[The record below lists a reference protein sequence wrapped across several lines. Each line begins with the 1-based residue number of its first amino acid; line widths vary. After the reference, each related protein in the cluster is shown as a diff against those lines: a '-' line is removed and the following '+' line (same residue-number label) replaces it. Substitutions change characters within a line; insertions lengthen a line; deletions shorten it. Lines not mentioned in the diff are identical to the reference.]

1 MLGNDPRADAAPTE
15 PEVPMATSDD
25 QMRPAAA
32 ASTEDDSAMT
42 RMSKAVG
49 AWGVGLG
56 GILML
61 VSVLLVWIV
70 SSDAAGERD
79 NIRAI
84 ENFTGQTLFL
94 ISILTVMGAA
104 GIALS
109 IKRVWRTFWCL
120 LALLL
125 GAIFLGAALWA
136 IVDTDAFVVYAVSAQ
151 KYSTTAAVSSEAN
164 GVAAALE
171 SGALTA
177 ETGFGVILGIVAG
190 ALVVVGALVSLFR
203 RRERAA

>member
-1 MLGNDPRADAAPTE
+1 
-15 PEVPMATSDD
+15 MATSDE

-32 ASTEDDSAMT
+32 TEDDGAMA

-61 VSVLLVWIV
+61 VSVLLFWIV
-70 SSDAAGERD
+70 SSDASGERD
-79 NIRAI
+79 SIRAI

-94 ISILTVMGAA
+94 ISILTIMAAA

-109 IKRVWRTFWCL
+109 VKGVWRSFWCL
-120 LALLL
+120 IALLG
-125 GAIFLGAALWA
+125 GAIFFGAALWA
-136 IVDTDAFVVYAVSAQ
+136 IVDTNGFVVHTVSAQ
-151 KYSTTAAVSSEAN
+151 KYSTMTTFSSEAN

-171 SGALTA
+171 DGSLTV
-177 ETGFGVILGIVAG
+177 ETGLGVIVGLVAG
-190 ALVVVGALVSLFR
+190 ALVVVGAIVSLFR
-203 RRERAA
+203 RREPAV